1 MRDTTFRTRLFLCFL
16 AIIVVTMVLPGLYIR
31 QSIQEN
37 GISDTIHAAR
47 REAHLIRMMLQYS
60 SIQKSEELSPL
71 LHSLGT
77 ALDIRITYIAM
88 NGKVLAE
95 SDITPTEMKDLDNH
109 ADRMEIISALAK
121 GTGVSVRYSETLQT
135 HLVYVA
141 IPFEAIRSLPSG
153 ILRVAVPLERVE
165 QMISTAEYRWFGIL
179 ALATILALFSAI
191 GLSLRLERSL
201 KEMIRVVESIAADPT
216 QEEGRRRLHILPGKE
231 FRRLAHSVNNMA
243 DRIEEDLHT
252 IAEHKAQLETILD
265 SMDEGVLVIGAQ
277 GRIRLV
283 NPALIKLFPQA
294 AGAEGKMPVEVIPIA
309 ELQQALDT
317 LLTPSCTYPFL
328 STLEVEPR
336 PEMVLSVH
344 VIRPRETVHGVLAVA
359 VFHDISEMARLMR
372 VRKEFV
378 ANVSH
383 ELRTPL
389 TAIIGYAETLQ
400 DTPPEDVDGGKRFA
414 ETILRNAR
422 HMADMVED
430 LLKLSRI
437 ESGAVPME
445 FAPVHVSKILSDV
458 ITACQPIATEHR
470 LTLDVVVDTSIIIR
484 ADAHFITQVFRNLI
498 ENACRYAPEGST
510 VLISGEIPV
519 PKENAGMALF
529 SVRDE
534 GPGIPEKDLQR
545 IFERFYRVEK
555 HRSSPASTGLG
566 LAICKHIIER
576 HGGLIWAESGPGG
589 LFKCTIPRVE
599 ASDLA
604 SIHCAQ

>member
-1 MRDTTFRTRLFLCFL
+1 MRDITFRTRLFLCFL
-16 AIIVVTMVLPGLYIR
+16 VIIMVTMVLPGLYIR

-37 GISDTIHAAR
+37 GIKETIHAAH
-47 REAHLIRMMLQYS
+47 REATLIQMMLQHS
-60 SIQKSEELSPL
+60 SIQKVEDLSSFL
-71 LHSLGT
+71 QTIGKALG
-77 ALDIRITYIAM
+77 IRITLIDADG
-88 NGKVLAE
+88 NVVAE
-95 SDITPTEMKDLDNH
+95 SDIMPSEMKDLDNH

-121 GTGVSVRYSETLQT
+121 GPGTSVRYSETLRT

-141 IPFEAIRSLPSG
+141 IPFEAIWNLPSG
-153 ILRVAVPLERVE
+153 ILRVAVPLEQVE

-179 ALATILALFSAI
+179 ALATILALLSAI
-191 GLSLRLERSL
+191 GLSLRLEHSL
-201 KEMIRVVESIAADPT
+201 KEMIRVVESIAAYPT
-216 QEEGRRRLHILPGKE
+216 QGGGRRRLHILPGKE
-231 FRRLAHSVNNMA
+231 FRRLARSVNDMA
-243 DRIEEDLHT
+243 DRIEENLHT
-252 IAEHKAQLETILD
+252 IAEHKAQLETILN

-294 AGAEGKMPVEVIPIA
+294 AGAKGKMPMEVIPIA
-309 ELQQALDT
+309 ELQQVLDT
-317 LLTPSCTYPFL
+317 LLKPSCVFPLLTTF
-328 STLEVEPR
+328 EVEPR
-336 PEMVLSVH
+336 PEMVLNVH
-344 VIRPRETVHGVLAVA
+344 VIQPKESAHGVLAVA

-389 TAIIGYAETLQ
+389 TAIIGYAETLR
-400 DTPPEDVDGGKRFA
+400 DMPPEDVESSKRFT
-414 ETILRNAR
+414 ETILRNAQ

-445 FAPVHVSKILSDV
+445 LAPVHASDMLSDV
-458 ITACQPIATEHR
+458 ITACKLMTTEHS
-470 LTLDVVVDTSIIIR
+470 LTLEVAVEPSIIIR
-484 ADAHFITQVFRNLI
+484 ADAHFIKQVFRNLI

-510 VLISGEIPV
+510 ILITGEIRGS
-519 PKENAGMALF
+519 KKDAGMALF
-529 SVRDE
+529 SVQDQ

-555 HRSSPASTGLG
+555 HRGSPASTGLG

-576 HGGLIWAESGPGG
+576 HEGQIWAEPGPGG
-589 LFKCTIPRVE
+589 LFKCTLPCIE
-599 ASDLA
+599 ALSSQNTHYTL
-604 SIHCAQ
+604 